1 MQVIDIKIS
10 LSSGNKVSAYKA
22 AVLVNAVTNYPILFC
37 GWDKTPSMEDLE
49 ELVKEKDRIKKI
61 LN

>member
-10 LSSGNKVSAYKA
+10 LSSGNKVSCYKSPTTA
-22 AVLVNAVTNYPILFC
+22 GTGVSA
-37 GWDKTPSMEDLE
+37 WDKTPSMEDLE

-61 LN
+61 LI